1 MSMSRSHDSAVW
13 QKTTAPLP
21 LAMTILFATLADA
34 GFRLQF
40 HAFTTSRLNRS
51 WAFGLPLQY
60 GSTRTTLPAYSIL
73 KLVAPKTPPSWH
85 ADRLTSA

>member
-1 MSMSRSHDSAVW
+1 MSRSHDSAVW

-34 GFRLQF
+34 GFGLQF

-51 WAFGLPLQY
+51 WAFGLPVQY
-60 GSTRTTLPAYSIL
+60 GSMRASLPKYNDLKMVALNTHHHGTRT
-73 KLVAPKTPPSWH
+73 
-85 ADRLTSA
+85 D